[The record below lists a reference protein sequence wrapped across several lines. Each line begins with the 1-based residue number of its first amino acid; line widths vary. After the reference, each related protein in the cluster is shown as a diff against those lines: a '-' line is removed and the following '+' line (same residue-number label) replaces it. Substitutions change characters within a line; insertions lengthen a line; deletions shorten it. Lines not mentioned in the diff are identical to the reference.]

1 MTTYDT
7 VGLTAPE
14 LRRSVSLTV
23 KVGIIANTLRLW
35 GIYGD
40 DPPLGDI
47 QRLSL
52 VGRRWGC
59 SPLPVWF
66 FPRDK
71 YRKIFT
77 VRDSVLSRSM
87 SLRSDN
93 SVSSIRGV
101 GPELA
106 DRLSAELDVETIDD
120 LDDCDPG
127 DLVRLDGVG
136 MTTFARLVAGEPE
149 RRL

>member
-1 MTTYDT
+1 M
-7 VGLTAPE
+7 
-14 LRRSVSLTV
+14 SLTV
-23 KVGIIANTLRLW
+23 KVGVNRN
-35 GIYGD
+35 G
-40 DPPLGDI
+40 PPVSGVSI
-47 QRLSL
+47 RRRPSAGGHTAVIFGRKA
-52 VGRRWGC
+52 VGVFP
-59 SPLPVWF
+59 SSVWF
-66 FPRDK
+66 FSQDK
-71 YRKIFT
+71 YRKIFMT
-77 VRDSVLSRSM
+77 RDSVLSRSM

-106 DRLSAELDVETIDD
+106 DRLSTELGVETIDD
-120 LDDCDPG
+120 LDDCDPA